1 MNLYFNCK
9 YIAVIILFIFL
20 TLSTVENSFSIDG
33 RVWHIED
40 KNKDTIDFGIVF
52 LGDSVGENFLLQN
65 YTNKSYKV
73 LGKSPSY
80 IIKAV
85 KGGDLRYLHFI
96 PEGNSN
102 PILEI
107 KPNSE
112 PDSVVIYFRD
122 KLNNDD
128 ATGLM
133 EAIFELGMV
142 DDSFPESDPRHL
154 IAADTF
160 LLRGIKTNK
169 LIAAYEEHISFD
181 SVYIREAN
189 QPSEKVWNLR
199 NVWRERLKIESDFY
213 ELKTSKIGDGEIS
226 FETINVPYEL
236 KARSEYFKY
245 PARYKPLDFYGDT
258 AFYKM
263 YYYTDIDETNPNR
276 KFDSVV
282 TLITGVGVKQDL
294 RINSINY
301 GNSFAKST
309 DLNEPN
315 TWIIELGNLT
325 LDKEQLVS
333 VIVQNPITTSNI
345 PIGKSSEI
353 FTQKFNRSDDISLSK
368 AFISDGVYLTA
379 GSLDTITFKIKPT
392 TIGSFEFEYKL
403 TTNLKNR
410 KIYNYQNQDEV
421 FKFIFKGVGSAAQ
434 IGISKDTINFGSIN
448 IVGNCPLSLTD
459 SIAIFNRGTSDMD
472 IKFIPLSNFDGFNF
486 DNSGISTIKPSE
498 KLDLKLSFSPL
509 NEVNYSSILGI
520 IYNIGNKEDTVR
532 INLFGTGISKLS
544 TQISINN
551 YTFKPGSELNI
562 PILTEGNKINLAS
575 KFSTTLRYN
584 NTLLKYLG
592 YKSANTASQNLSLD
606 SKVAEKNNIN
616 INELNLYLNTTQ
628 NTNFLNSDTLIIL
641 RFNTFLG
648 DVLDTEIEIFEP
660 KIGNDNC
667 PEIIEITKQ
676 NGNISIDSICGLE
689 YKVFDR
695 SERQKFV
702 LNYPTPNPVND
713 KVKFDFTV
721 AYRTNINIEIYNS
734 YGENIYTIINQ
745 ELEKGNYSK
754 SLDIAGFNSG
764 LYLIRMKAG
773 LFESSKT
780 FIKE

>member
-1 MNLYFNCK
+1 MLMTFG
-9 YIAVIILFIFL
+9 
-20 TLSTVENSFSIDG
+20 VENSYSIDG
-33 RVWHIED
+33 RVWHSDD
-40 KNKDTIDFGIVF
+40 KNKDTIDFGVVY
-52 LGDSVGENFLLQN
+52 LGDSVAQKFYLQN
-65 YTNKSYKV
+65 YTNKTFKV

-80 IIKAV
+80 IIKAI
-85 KGGDLRYLHFI
+85 KGGDLRYLHFL
-96 PEGNSN
+96 PKDNSN

-107 KPNSE
+107 KPKSE
-112 PDSVVIYFRD
+112 PDSVIIYFRD

-133 EAIFELGMV
+133 EAIMELGMV
-142 DDSFPESDPRHL
+142 DESFPESDPRHL

-160 LLRGIKTNK
+160 FLRGIKTDQ
-169 LIAAYEEHISFD
+169 LIAAYDEFINFD
-181 SVYIREAN
+181 SVYIRETN
-189 QPSEKVWNLR
+189 QPAEKVWNLR

-226 FETINVPYEL
+226 FETIDVPYEL

-258 AFYKM
+258 AIYQM
-263 YYYTDIDETNPNR
+263 YYYTDIDTNNKDR
-276 KFDSVV
+276 KLDTVT

-309 DLNEPN
+309 NPNEPN
-315 TWIIELGNLT
+315 TWIIELGNIE

-353 FTQKFNRSDDISLSK
+353 FTQKFNRNDDISLEK
-368 AFISDGVYLTA
+368 AFISDGNFLVP
-379 GSLDTITFKIKPT
+379 GNLDTITFKIKPT

-434 IGISKDTINFGSIN
+434 IGVSNDSINFGSIN
-448 IVGNCPLSLTD
+448 IVVGDCPLSLTD
-459 SIAIFNRGTSDMD
+459 SITIFNRGTSDMD
-472 IKFIPLSNFDGFNF
+472 IRFVTLTNFEGFEYVN
-486 DNSGISTIKPSE
+486 NGVSTLKPNE
-498 KLDLKLSFSPL
+498 KLDLKLIFTPK
-509 NEVNYSSILGI
+509 NEINYSEILGI
-520 IYNIGNKEDTVR
+520 IYNIGNKEDTVK
-532 INLFGTGISKLS
+532 IYLFGTGISKLT
-544 TQISINN
+544 TQLSINN

-562 PILTEGNKINLAS
+562 PILIEGNKINLAS
-575 KFSTTLRYN
+575 KFLATLRYD
-584 NTLLKYLG
+584 NTLIKYLG
-592 YKSANTASQNLSLD
+592 YKSTNTASQNLSID
-606 SKVAEKNNIN
+606 SKAIEENVGKF
-616 INELNLYLNTTQ
+616 NELKIELKTTE

-660 KIGNDNC
+660 KIGNNNC
-667 PEIIEITKQ
+667 PTIMEITKQ
-676 NGNISIDSICGLE
+676 NGNVAIDSICGLE

-695 SERQKFV
+695 SNRQKFV
-702 LNYPTPNPVND
+702 LNYPNPNPVND
-713 KVKFDFTV
+713 RMELDFTV
-721 AYRTNINIEIYNS
+721 AFKTNINIEIYNT
-734 YGENIYTIINQ
+734 YGEIVYTIINQ

-754 SLDIAGFNSG
+754 SLDITGFNSG

-773 LFESSKT
+773 LFEKTHT
-780 FIKE
+780 FIKND